1 MAILILSHVWLKL
14 ALSFWRRFKRF
25 LCMAYRWYG
34 LTCYDIGWVFYAMPY
49 WIKRI
54 RISRIVSVLDF
65 LSTILTFDSIKH
77 TLFPFILA
85 SCYSVV
91 NIGRL
96 FHFWK
101 LQVVNRYISNQEDQV
116 QYLICFNIGPYLL
129 HQFNGSLNTCICV
142 PI

>member
-1 MAILILSHVWLKL
+1 MAIFILCHVWLKL

-25 LCMAYRWYG
+25 LSMAYRWYG
-34 LTCYDIGWVFYAMPY
+34 STCYDIGWVFYAMPY

-54 RISRIVSVLDF
+54 RISRIVSVIDF
-65 LSTILTFDSIKH
+65 LSTILTFDSIKQ

-116 QYLICFNIGPYLL
+116 LVSDLFQYRPLL
-129 HQFNGSLNTCICV
+129 TTPV
-142 PI
+142 